1 MNETQQTLLS
11 AFVDGE
17 MTEKELDQFLAAV
30 RDNPAIKTAYMDMQH
45 TSDMVKG
52 YTSSIQPT
60 DLSQRLSPLL
70 ESEPVHRIEP
80 SDHGVAALTHSNDF
94 WKQIAGLSLAAL
106 VGASFM
112 GMMNSPSL
120 VNEQPY
126 QFVEVAPVSEPLT
139 TQVATSATGNRWTV
153 GENEVQDRLND
164 YLVDH
169 NEYGSPSGV
178 LSYARVVSYSEE

>member
-17 MTEKELDQFLAAV
+17 MTEKELDQFLIAI
-30 RDNPAIKTAYMDMQH
+30 RDNPAIKMAYMDMQH
-45 TSDMVKG
+45 TSDMMKG
-52 YTSSIQPT
+52 YTSSILPT
-60 DLSQRLSPLL
+60 DLSQRITPLL
-70 ESEPVHRIEP
+70 ESEPAHRIE
-80 SDHGVAALTHSNDF
+80 SSGNGFAVLTRSNDF
-94 WKQIAGLSLAAL
+94 WKQLAGLSLAAL
-106 VGASFM
+106 VGAAFM
-112 GMMNSPSL
+112 SMMNSPSL
-120 VNEQPY
+120 VTEQPY
-126 QFVEVAPVSEPLT
+126 QYVESAPISEPLT
-139 TQVATSATGNRWTV
+139 TQVATSKTGNRWTV